1 MSKVSLRGKLVDVPL
16 TEVIRNQSWATL
28 AVALREGNRERQ
40 IRVRYSGKELSRVAS
55 LEKGS
60 RVAVDGVL
68 EPEMYS
74 RARREGRSKRF
85 YAFVTASDVRN
96 APKKKKEK
104 KA

>member
-16 TEVIRNQSWATL
+16 TEVIRNHPWVTL
-28 AVALREGNRERQ
+28 AVGIREGNRERQ
-40 IRVRYSGKELSRVAS
+40 IRVRYTGEELSRIAS

-60 RVAVDGVL
+60 RVAVDGML
-68 EPEMYS
+68 EPEMYA

-96 APKKKKEK
+96 APRKKKEK
-104 KA
+104 K